1 MMARSGF
8 QSFLKEQLTT
18 GTSDVLQAFL
28 SEHVDELGDRLLRSM
43 FAVPGSE
50 KVATPQEVVRQFIL
64 EHADE
69 IGTRILRSI
78 FEGAPA
84 TDAAEAKQKREI
96 EAMNAEIAHLQRAT
110 RKLLSSKPA
119 ASKPAASSSEPTA
132 PFEYPGLKDKVVA
145 ALKQKPPKDR
155 ESVKYRGYRPEVC
168 IAPECGEKNR
178 GAPTGYCCLE
188 HAQAPAALRRA
199 WSDAFMTEARKQIGL
214 PPPRRLAEPQP
225 SRKRAFTMDLD
236 SRILGFLL
244 SQGASGAQLED
255 IHQQTQIPIGQL
267 RSRLLRLR
275 WNNQI
280 QTIGNTSK
288 AAYIAVEAK

>member
-18 GTSDVLQAFL
+18 NTSGVLQAFL
-28 SEHVDELGDRLLRSM
+28 SKHVDELGDRLLRSM

-78 FEGAPA
+78 FEGAP
-84 TDAAEAKQKREI
+84 TDAAEAEQRRKL
-96 EAMNAEIAHLQRAT
+96 EAMNAETTQLQRGP
-110 RKLLSSKPA
+110 RKLASAKPA
-119 ASKPAASSSEPTA
+119 ASKPGASFHDPTA
-132 PFEYPGLKDKVVA
+132 PFEYPGLKDKVAA

-155 ESVKYRGYRPEVC
+155 ESVKYRGYRPGVC

-188 HAQAPAALRRA
+188 HAHAPGALRRA

-225 SRKRAFTMDLD
+225 SRKRSFTMELD

-288 AAYIAVEAK
+288 AAYIAVETK